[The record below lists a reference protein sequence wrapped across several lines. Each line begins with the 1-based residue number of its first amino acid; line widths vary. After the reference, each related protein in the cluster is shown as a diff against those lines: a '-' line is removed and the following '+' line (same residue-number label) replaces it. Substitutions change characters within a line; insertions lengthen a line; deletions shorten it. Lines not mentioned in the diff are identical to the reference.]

1 MLERIAYSI
10 FTASYQNHNTL
21 FLNSPSPLIFPIGNF
36 RNTCMATVSS
46 VISNHSGAVRR
57 HVKRIIVI
65 VLGFLIPELARA
77 SSQTNKPWNTAIVGF
92 VCSES
97 IL

>member
-1 MLERIAYSI
+1 
-10 FTASYQNHNTL
+10 
-21 FLNSPSPLIFPIGNF
+21 
-36 RNTCMATVSS
+36 MATVSS
-46 VISNHSGAVRR
+46 VISNHSRAVRR

-77 SSQTNKPWNTAIVGF
+77 SNQTNKPRKTTIVKF
-92 VCSES
+92 ICSES